1 MPKGKVAFLTTPAA
15 GSRADLI
22 MSLAPLELEV
32 TCIDNDLPDDE
43 KVPLCSD
50 ADAIMAIP
58 PDVSVGLLRSCPK
71 VRFIQLLSAGYDR
84 IDVPAIG
91 EMGIPIANNGG
102 ANAIAVAEQTIALM
116 ISICKKMMVQW
127 HSTVN
132 QRRWRDSLAELEM
145 VEVTGKTVGIIGLGR
160 IGKRVAKLLKGF
172 DTHTI
177 YHDILEM
184 PEEVQGELNARPL
197 PLDKLLARS
206 DIVTVHVP
214 LTSKTRGMIGEGELE
229 MMQASS
235 FLVNASRGPVVD
247 ERALYQALRNRRIA
261 GAGLDVLE
269 REPAAPD
276 NPLFEL
282 DNVVITPHVAG
293 FSTETNVRAANF
305 GYANI
310 SRFLSGEPP
319 ESLIVPEK

>member
-1 MPKGKVAFLTTPAA
+1 MPKGKVAFLTTPAS

-22 MSLAPLELEV
+22 MSLAPSELEV
-32 TCIDNDLPDDE
+32 TCIDNALPDDE
-43 KVPLCSD
+43 KIPLCSD

-58 PDVSVGLLRSCPK
+58 PDVSVGLLRGCPN

-116 ISICKKMMVQW
+116 ISVCKKMMVQW

-132 QRRWRDSLAELEM
+132 RRLWRDSLAELEM

-172 DTHTI
+172 DAHTI

-184 PEEVQGELNARPL
+184 PEEVQGELNARPV
-197 PLDKLLARS
+197 PLDELLATS
-206 DIVTVHVP
+206 DIVTIHVP
-214 LTSKTRGMIGEGELE
+214 LTSKTRGMLGERELE
-229 MMQASS
+229 MMKPSS
-235 FLVNASRGPVVD
+235 FLVNAARGLVVD
-247 ERALYQALRNRRIA
+247 EGALYQALRNRRIA

-269 REPAAPD
+269 QEPATPD

-293 FSTETNVRAANF
+293 FSTETSVRAARF

-310 SRFLSGEPP
+310 SSVLGGEPP
-319 ESLIVPEK
+319 ESLIVPEE